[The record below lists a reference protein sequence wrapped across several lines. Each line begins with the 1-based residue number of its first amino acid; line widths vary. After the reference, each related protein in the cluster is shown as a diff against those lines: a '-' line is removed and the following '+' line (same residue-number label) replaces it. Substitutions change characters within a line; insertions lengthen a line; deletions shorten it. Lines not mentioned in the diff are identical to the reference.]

1 MRISDW
7 SSDVCSSDL
16 LSPLETTRGFTVF
29 VNRGFVGQDH
39 PPAMLAPPAG
49 PQRVTGLLRVT
60 EPGGAFLRRNDPAHD
75 HWYSRDVAA
84 IARARGLGVVAPY
97 FIDADRA
104 AASAAGAAANPRA
117 MPVAIGRAQVLNPF
131 T

>member
-1 MRISDW
+1 
-7 SSDVCSSDL
+7 
-16 LSPLETTRGFTVF
+16 
-29 VNRGFVGQDH
+29 
-39 PPAMLAPPAG
+39 MLAPPAG

-60 EPGGAFLRRNDPAHD
+60 EPGGAFLRRNDPAPD

-117 MPVAIGRAQVLNPF
+117 MPVGGLTRSDEHTSELRSLMRIPYAGFGLQEKNAETSP
-131 T
+131 